1 MKSHNELAK
10 SDIKVENNLLDDE
23 LFEDLVFRMT
33 NTEFPWYFLPYNDFS
48 GEHTGL
54 NNYQFEHWF
63 FFSSIW
69 QESSEY
75 IDMLHPIIEH
85 IDPVAFWRIK
95 ANLLTYTPEI
105 QTNNYHIDI
114 GNLRDNE
121 EKLEQWTTSI
131 YYLNSNNGYTEFED
145 GTRIESVGNRI
156 ITFPAHLKHRGTTC
170 SDAKI
175 RVVINFDYLHARKTN
190 V

>member
-23 LFEDLVFRMT
+23 LFDDLVYRMT
-33 NTEFPWYFLPYNDFS
+33 NKDFPWFYCPHIDYE
-48 GEHTGL
+48 GENIGVT
-54 NNYQFEHWF
+54 NFQFEHWF
-63 FFSSIW
+63 YFSSFYQGTSDQIA
-69 QESSEY
+69 
-75 IDMLHPIIEH
+75 ILHPIIER

-95 ANLLTYTPEI
+95 ANLLTNTPTVYE
-105 QTNNYHIDI
+105 NSYHIDI
-114 GNLRDNE
+114 GNLRNND
-121 EKLEQWTTSI
+121 EKLRQWTTSI

-145 GTRIESVGNRI
+145 GTIIESEANRLV
-156 ITFPAHLKHRGTTC
+156 TFPANLIHRGTTC

>member
-33 NTEFPWYFLPYNDFS
+33 NTEFPWYFLPYNDYS

-63 FFSSIW
+63 YGLPIGPM
-69 QESSEY
+69 SSEFS
-75 IDMLHPIIEH
+75 LIEPCLE
-85 IDPVAFWRIK
+85 IFNDFAMWRVK
-95 ANLLTYTPEI
+95 AILLTKTPKI
-105 QTNNYHIDI
+105 VPNDYHVDTD
-114 GNLRDNE
+114 LKPH
-121 EKLEQWTTSI
+121 KLKQWTNSI
-131 YYLNSNNGYTEFED
+131 LYVNTNDGYTEFED
-145 GTRIESVGNRI
+145 GTIIESEANRLV
-156 ITFPAHLKHRGTTC
+156 TFPANLIHRGTTC